1 MPKPEDNMDMD
12 IEVESVGTD
21 SQFAASHAVV
31 ETIGEHDKGVE
42 HGVIDVEKEGQCQA
56 RKEMAPRSEMWQ
68 HFIKVKNDSGDL
80 RAGRCKYCHREIKAD
95 TRSHGTSAL
104 RKHFNI
110 CKRNPNIFNKDPK
123 QGTLQATDGEAP
135 TTWRFDQDAL
145 REAFAEMVVE
155 DELPFAFG
163 EKAGFRKFMSRACPR
178 FQVPS
183 RRTSTRDIV
192 QLYFKEKAKLKK
204 FLKDSCQRVCL
215 TTDCWTSQQQDAY
228 MTVTASFVDDN
239 WDLHKKV
246 INFFMVKGHKG
257 DDIGKNLVKSL
268 AEWGMDR
275 VMTVTVDNA
284 SANDCGMSY
293 LRRQLKRTNIA
304 NGKYLHMSAA
314 HITNLIVR
322 DGLKQVDLSLKRVR
336 AAVRYIKAGTSRLVK
351 FKEIAEEEKVENKSF
366 LKLDVP
372 TRWNSTY
379 LMLKSALIYE
389 KVFLRLA
396 EDDISYVLD
405 LSEQR
410 DGFGHPDE
418 IDWENAK
425 KMAEFLE
432 HFHDLTLRV
441 SSTLHVTANTFFH
454 EIGEVHLLIQS
465 WLSSEDDLQ
474 VSMGV
479 RMKDKYD
486 KYWGVWHTN
495 NNSFENDDEDED
507 EDGNGRGR
515 RKGKG
520 KGKEK
525 EKENINLL
533 IFVAA
538 VLDPRYK
545 LSLYTKITIE
555 EIFGQER
562 GELVWEAINT
572 CVHEL
577 FEEYRKLYAPNEQP
591 IEASDLTPKGGPG
604 GKLKE
609 VIAKR
614 MKMNNGSS
622 SSSKSELDKYL
633 TEENEDTERKLN
645 ILAWWK
651 AHAHRFPI
659 LAHLARDVL
668 AMPISTVASESAF
681 STSGRILDDFR
692 TSLTPF
698 MLEALVCTQDWMRR
712 STPIDI
718 KESDEELA
726 MIEKEL
732 IEEFGPGSKG
742 KGKEKASTQS
752 SSKAPSNTG
761 TGTS

>member
-1 MPKPEDNMDMD
+1 MGWQWAIGLKGISGKLGN
-12 IEVESVGTD
+12 SGT
-21 SQFAASHAVV
+21 
-31 ETIGEHDKGVE
+31 
-42 HGVIDVEKEGQCQA
+42 
-56 RKEMAPRSEMWQ
+56 
-68 HFIKVKNDSGDL
+68 
-80 RAGRCKYCHREIKAD
+80 
-95 TRSHGTSAL
+95 GTG
-104 RKHFNI
+104 
-110 CKRNPNIFNKDPK
+110 NPNYPNTNRVLGLTIRISN
-123 QGTLQATDGEAP
+123 
-135 TTWRFDQDAL
+135 R
-145 REAFAEMVVE
+145 VI
-155 DELPFAFG
+155 
-163 EKAGFRKFMSRACPR
+163 
-178 FQVPS
+178 QV
-183 RRTSTRDIV
+183 
-192 QLYFKEKAKLKK
+192 
-204 FLKDSCQRVCL
+204 RV
-215 TTDCWTSQQQDAY
+215 
-228 MTVTASFVDDN
+228 
-239 WDLHKKV
+239 
-246 INFFMVKGHKG
+246 I
-257 DDIGKNLVKSL
+257 
-268 AEWGMDR
+268 
-275 VMTVTVDNA
+275 
-284 SANDCGMSY
+284 
-293 LRRQLKRTNIA
+293 
-304 NGKYLHMSAA
+304 
-314 HITNLIVR
+314 
-322 DGLKQVDLSLKRVR
+322 RVR
-336 AAVRYIKAGTSRLVK
+336 VRVVRIWVMG
-351 FKEIAEEEKVENKSF
+351 NGF
-366 LKLDVP
+366 LP
-372 TRWNSTY
+372 R
-379 LMLKSALIYE
+379 
-389 KVFLRLA
+389 
-396 EDDISYVLD
+396 
-405 LSEQR
+405 
-410 DGFGHPDE
+410 P
-418 IDWENAK
+418 
-425 KMAEFLE
+425 
-432 HFHDLTLRV
+432 
-441 SSTLHVTANTFFH
+441 TANTFFH

-726 MIEKEL
+726 MIEKGIPTRFHL
-732 IEEFGPGSKG
+732 Y
-742 KGKEKASTQS
+742 TC
-752 SSKAPSNTG
+752 
-761 TGTS
+761 